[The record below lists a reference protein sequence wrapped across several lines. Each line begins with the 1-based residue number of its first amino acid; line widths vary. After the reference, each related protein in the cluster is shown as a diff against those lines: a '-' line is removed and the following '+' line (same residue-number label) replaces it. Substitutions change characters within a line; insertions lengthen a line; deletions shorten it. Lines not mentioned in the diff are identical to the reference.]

1 VVLVDCELYAL
12 AKEYE
17 ILTPFD
23 YRNIQPASID
33 LTLSAAYLADDERR
47 VADGVIELAPGD
59 FILGST
65 VEEVYVPNGYAARVE
80 GRSSWGRQGLLIH
93 ATAGFVDPG
102 FRGTI
107 TLEMKNLTPNKVLQL
122 PVETRICQITYLK
135 TSRPAMYPYGD
146 PTLNSHYQGQQGP
159 TASAI

>member
-1 VVLVDCELYAL
+1 VLLVDFELYAL
-12 AKEYE
+12 AKEHE
-17 ILTPFD
+17 ILKPFY

-59 FILGST
+59 FVLGST
-65 VEEVYVPNGYAARVE
+65 VEEVYVPNGYVARIE
-80 GRSSWGRQGLLIH
+80 GRSSWGRKGLLVH

-107 TLEMKNLTPNKVLQL
+107 TLEMKNLMPNKTLQV
-122 PVETRICQITYLK
+122 PVDERICQITYAK
-135 TSRPAMYPYGD
+135 TSRPAMYPYGH
-146 PTLNSHYQGQQGP
+146 PSLGSHYQGQRGP
-159 TASAI
+159 TGSAI